1 MFFQKLLVLSREF
14 KDLDLKD
21 FAALASTKIE
31 QTDNQCFRIAQQV
44 FSMIEAYRKNVEEA
58 YNQARMEYE
67 DKDAILQFGLKMKQ
81 TELSEV

>member
-1 MFFQKLLVLSREF
+1 
-14 KDLDLKD
+14 
-21 FAALASTKIE
+21 
-31 QTDNQCFRIAQQV
+31 
-44 FSMIEAYRKNVEEA
+44 MIEAYRKNVEEA